1 MPTALPFPT
10 DSTIHRLQAAQ
21 GDPMVSVLLRTTPAA
36 VLEPAEAATLTVLV
50 DHAVERVRGE
60 AGEDAAEEL
69 GAALRRLARQAAQ
82 RPASRGLAL
91 FAGGGLAEG
100 YRLPVAVRSRTVVD
114 PTFATRDLVRALA
127 EHPPYRVL
135 VLGAGEARLHI
146 GANDELT
153 EVNDGGFPLLAE
165 DEDGDRRGHLLD
177 PERSHRRTV
186 SQERFLRQV
195 DARVSGDRILGHLP
209 LFVVAAEPTLGLFR
223 KLTRTDPAGV
233 VRGNHLRTAR
243 GRLAA
248 LVRPA
253 VQEHVRRTAQR
264 DLERLTEVDRTPGA
278 CRGIDAVWA
287 GAVTGRVHLLLV
299 EQAYTYPGV
308 LADGGMRLERVQD
321 PEAPGALDDA
331 IDELIEIV
339 QRSDGAVRFVPTD
352 TLDGG
357 VAALLRGAA

>member
-10 DSTIHRLQAAQ
+10 DSTVHRLQAAQ
-21 GDPMVSVLLRTTPAA
+21 GEPMVSVLLRTTPAA
-36 VLEPAEAATLTVLV
+36 ILEPAEAAALAHLV
-50 DHAVERVRGE
+50 DHAVQRVRTE
-60 AGEDAAEEL
+60 AGDATADEI
-69 GAALRRLARQAAQ
+69 GAALRRLAQQASQ

-91 FAGGGLAEG
+91 FVGGGFAEG
-100 YRLPVAVRSRTVVD
+100 YRLPVSVQSRTVVD

-135 VLGAGEARLHI
+135 VLGASEARLHI
-146 GANDELT
+146 GANDELL
-153 EVNDGGFPLLAE
+153 EVTDGDFPLLA
-165 DEDGDRRGHLLD
+165 DEDDTDRRGHLLD
-177 PERSHRRTV
+177 PARSQRRTA

-195 DARVSGDRILGHLP
+195 DARVAGDQILGHLP

-223 KLTRTDPAGV
+223 KLSRTEPAGV
-233 VRGNHLRTAR
+233 VRGNHLRTPR
-243 GRLAA
+243 SRLAT

-253 VQEHVRRTAQR
+253 LQEHVRRIAQR
-264 DLERLTEVDRTPGA
+264 DLERLAEADRTPSA

-287 GAVTGRVHLLLV
+287 SAVTGRVHLLLV

-308 LADGGMRLERVQD
+308 VAEGGMRIERVPD